1 MNPFSL
7 RKKLRNHQ
15 SNDTVPLLASP
26 QPEPESLYTRTGQ
39 QAIGYGEEII
49 HALLRNLREGEIADL
64 DALWELFPFYVNVV
78 ATAKVAIG
86 KTPAQPISPPKRAEP
101 FVSEYLVSSMFLA
114 QCHAYLT
121 SQKGFERLHLV
132 TGQKVGDNRRT
143 LDYMSKV
150 ALSEQ
155 SAVGAVADPLA
166 LKQALMEMDEWG
178 HALYA
183 LYHSHPGHGALAT
196 RPSSI
201 DLATHE
207 RYERRYPLIGCIF
220 VEDGHLRFFSAT
232 TPFSISICG
241 KGVIPINEDEHIF
254 KIQNP
259 RAARFLS
266 YDTLAGS

>member
-7 RKKLRNHQ
+7 RKKLLSQ
-15 SNDTVPLLASP
+15 QLSDTVPLLTGP
-26 QPEPESLYTRTGQ
+26 QPEPESVYARTRQ
-39 QAIGYGEEII
+39 QAIGFGEELI
-49 HALLRNLREGEIADL
+49 HGLLHNLREGEITDL

-86 KTPAQPISPPKRAEP
+86 KTTAPTSPPKRAEP
-101 FVSEYLVSSMFLA
+101 AVSEYLVSSMFLA

-121 SQKGFERLHLV
+121 SQAVERLHLV
-132 TGQKVGDNRRT
+132 TGQKVGNNRRT

-155 SAVGAVADPLA
+155 SAVGAVADPLS

-178 HALYA
+178 HALYG
-183 LYHSHPGHGALAT
+183 LFHSHPGHGALAT

-220 VEDGHLRFFSAT
+220 TKDAHLRFFSAST
-232 TPFSISICG
+232 TFSITICG
-241 KGVIPINEDEHIF
+241 KGVSTINEDEHIF
-254 KIQNP
+254 KIQTTGAP
-259 RAARFLS
+259 RFVS
-266 YDTLAGS
+266 YDTPAGS